1 MAKKKTITPSLEE
14 LKESFTKAVK
24 SRQRS
29 IKIEDDQVVKISS
42 LPSADKV
49 STGDL
54 AVVVVNGQ
62 TQRAN
67 VSQLQPN
74 LEPYATKD
82 YVDGKVENIDIP
94 DVDLSELNEAIST
107 LETDIK
113 RLDQEQEVQDN
124 SITKLEDSQ
133 TTQGESIDSINE
145 TLEEQSD
152 EIERVSN
159 QVSSQ
164 NYLLNQ
170 FDKRIKT
177 NTRDIKLLEDKVD
190 NLDLPDFNIDEYA
203 TVEYVNEKDDLIR
216 DSIEDITTELGT
228 INGTLEEHTNDIEEL
243 YNSKASKEDLES
255 AIPDLDGLVTT
266 EEFDEHE
273 KRNAASTVVLE
284 AEILKVA
291 SEVVLN
297 YQDIERNQKA
307 ITNHDGRITQLEE
320 EINGIEGNSGDI
332 KGTQSWVNGTWDIS
346 NNVDANVKQ
355 CKVHTDRTAIVLNK
369 DLIEQNDNNWE
380 NILAPYPSELGLE
393 IDGTIYGLVVEYQ
406 GRAGQNSR
414 SHNFRILSHNLPDN
428 VENQTIVGIY
438 PDFVATI
445 GSKFITTEESKADD
459 KAVYDSLYNDI
470 VNIEEEVEALAPS
483 FERGEWLRDSEA
495 NYPRPPAAKSFY
507 LAGRPTGD
515 IFVNVTE
522 YKDVTSIMLHKT
534 DANDT
539 GHTFNDINIG
549 QFIELFNETDSD
561 FLLGEITN
569 KVGGTDFIELVV
581 NVNKSIGQVADK
593 VRVKVFTLADANL
606 DLSGYAT
613 LAEENEFQEKQE
625 FNKNVT
631 LKGVET
637 TIQPQLS
644 SRWHKFSVTPPK
656 NADGTNNTSEAYGV
670 DFYLDSGN
678 TWKNQFK
685 ISNRN
690 GVAFSVRGGED
701 INGQLHKEWK
711 YSGPQAEDDHLAT
724 VKYVKDAV
732 EGIEIPDVDLTGYAT
747 EDYVQEEI
755 NKIEIPEPD
764 LSDYM
769 TEEET
774 VDFVDKMDKL
784 TLVNAKLEAAALDQE
799 YAVPLTGNSTKT
811 GKLILKTNEATPFE
825 IQASNGTAIFKMWNS
840 GAVAMLKDYSEFKD
854 NELVT
859 KKYVDDKVGSGGGSG
874 FTQGD
879 RVCATSA
886 GATSVGG
893 FYIENG
899 NLYCK
904 VN

>member
-1 MAKKKTITPSLEE
+1 MSEKTKDWWEGKPTERGNLGDSRLTYEEEMTAKNQLERKGAYIDWKTGRIYAKEFIGDGQGLWNVGEGTGTGPRGEPGPQGPQGEKGDPGDPGADGKDYDPSALDDLQRQINSNTYQSQTNKEAIEGLESDINVNTIAIQRHEE
-14 LKESFTKAVK
+14 LIKGNTAKIATNSSDIFDLQQAVEN
-24 SRQRS
+24 
-29 IKIEDDQVVKISS
+29 IEIPEV
-42 LPSADKV
+42 
-49 STGDL
+49 
-54 AVVVVNGQ
+54 
-62 TQRAN
+62 
-67 VSQLQPN
+67 N
-74 LEPYATKD
+74 LEGYATED
-82 YVDGKVENIDIP
+82 YVDT
-94 DVDLSELNEAIST
+94 AI
-107 LETDIK
+107 
-113 RLDQEQEVQDN
+113 
-124 SITKLEDSQ
+124 
-133 TTQGESIDSINE
+133 ESIE
-145 TLEEQSD
+145 FPE
-152 EIERVSN
+152 
-159 QVSSQ
+159 
-164 NYLLNQ
+164 
-170 FDKRIKT
+170 
-177 NTRDIKLLEDKVD
+177 
-190 NLDLPDFNIDEYA
+190 
-203 TVEYVNEKDDLIR
+203 
-216 DSIEDITTELGT
+216 
-228 INGTLEEHTNDIEEL
+228 
-243 YNSKASKEDLES
+243 
-255 AIPDLDGLVTT
+255 PDLDGLVTK

-320 EINGIEGNSGDI
+320 EIIGIEGNSGDI

-428 VENQTIVGIY
+428 VANQSIVGIY

-459 KAVYDSLYNDI
+459 KVLQDQIDAIDIPNIDGLATEDYVKEEINKIDIPDVSDKASL
-470 VNIEEEVEALAPS
+470 
-483 FERGEWLRDSEA
+483 
-495 NYPRPPAAKSFY
+495 
-507 LAGRPTGD
+507 
-515 IFVNVTE
+515 
-522 YKDVTSIMLHKT
+522 KD
-534 DANDT
+534 D
-539 GHTFNDINIG
+539 
-549 QFIELFNETDSD
+549 
-561 FLLGEITN
+561 
-569 KVGGTDFIELVV
+569 
-581 NVNKSIGQVADK
+581 
-593 VRVKVFTLADANL
+593 
-606 DLSGYAT
+606 
-613 LAEENEFQEKQE
+613 NEFNGKQE

-670 DFYLDSGN
+670 EFYLDSGN

-724 VKYVKDAV
+724 VKYVKGAV

-799 YAVPLTGNSTKT
+799 YAVPLAGNSTKT

-840 GAVAMLKDYSEFKD
+840 GAVAMLKDYTEFKD
-854 NELVT
+854 NEFVT

-904 VN
+904 VT